1 MKKMFV
7 ILFITFLIVGC
18 SCGRKEELSFD
29 SDTLN
34 VFATKIFLNEDFLP
48 ETITIFE
55 EVFKCRIKLTEFD
68 NTNDMMEI
76 VISQKDS
83 IEVDVL
89 WGLDNTHLYDAVR
102 ESLFTAYEP
111 KNIRYVEKENIFDD
125 TFHII
130 PVCYSYLAF
139 ILNSD
144 IIPHSPE
151 TFGEMQDGKFKNQ
164 IIIMDPRKSSIGKA
178 MLFWTI
184 ATFGEN
190 GFGHFWRSIKDNVF
204 FIADNY
210 DDAYNMFLAAEA
222 PLVIGYDT
230 TPIFHKKNENRDK
243 YRSSIPQ
250 EGGFKLIKGVGIMK
264 TAINL
269 ELAERFVEFLLSNDY
284 QELIPLNIWMY
295 PVNKNIDLIS
305 EYELLPKPQKDFTM
319 SLRMRTVQR
328 RYKGWIKKWER
339 IMLDQ

>member
-1 MKKMFV
+1 MKKLSV
-7 ILFITFLIVGC
+7 IIFILLLIMGC
-18 SCGRKEELSFD
+18 SCERKEDLNFE
-29 SDTLN
+29 SDTLR
-34 VFATKIFLNEDFLP
+34 VFATKIFLNEDFLL
-48 ETITIFE
+48 ETIAMFE
-55 EVFKCRIKLTEFD
+55 EVFKCRVKLTEFD
-68 NTNDMMEI
+68 NANDMMEI
-76 VISQKDS
+76 AISQKDS
-83 IEVDVL
+83 IEMDIV
-89 WGLDNTHLYDAVR
+89 WGLDNTLIYDAVR
-102 ESLFTAYEP
+102 ESLFTAYKP

-139 ILNSD
+139 IFNSY
-144 IIPHSPE
+144 IIANSPE

-190 GFGHFWRSIKDNVF
+190 GYGHFWRSIKDNIF

-210 DDAYNMFLAAEA
+210 DDAYNMFLAGEA

-230 TPIFHKKNENRDK
+230 TPVFHKKNENLDK

-269 ELAERFVEFLLSNDY
+269 ELSERFVEFLLSTDY
-284 QELIPLNIWMY
+284 QELIPSNIWMY
-295 PVNKNIDLIS
+295 PVNKNIDLTS
-305 EYELLPKPQKDFTM
+305 EYDLLPKPQKDFTM
-319 SLRMRTVQR
+319 SLRIRTVQR
-328 RYKGWIKKWER
+328 RYKGWIRKWER
-339 IMLDQ
+339 IMLD